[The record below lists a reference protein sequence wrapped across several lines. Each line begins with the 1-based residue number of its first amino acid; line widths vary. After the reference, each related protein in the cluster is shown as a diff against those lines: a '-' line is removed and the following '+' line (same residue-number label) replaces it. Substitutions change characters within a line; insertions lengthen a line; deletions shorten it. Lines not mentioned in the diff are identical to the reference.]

1 MPARRSNGRRSCVSP
16 TKEEWMVSS
25 DRVIAIAF
33 SAATLLGVAACSDST
48 GAGIGTVNV
57 RLTNASV
64 AGPMAADVV
73 TSGTETPIPSGYVK
87 SVDIFVV
94 RIDAKAKEPTDDEA
108 AQATEES
115 ESSRKGWV
123 TVAEPNRTF
132 DLMTRAHGTN
142 TILGDTH
149 V

>member
-1 MPARRSNGRRSCVSP
+1 
-16 TKEEWMVSS
+16 MVRS
-25 DRVIAIAF
+25 DRIVAIAF

-73 TSGTETPIPSGYVK
+73 TSGTESPIPDGYVK

-115 ESSRKGWV
+115 ESSGEGWV
-123 TVAEPNRTF
+123 TVRPDAAHQRDEHVPWRREGYRGVLQRLPPDHRSGEVERDAER
-132 DLMTRAHGTN
+132 
-142 TILGDTH
+142 
-149 V
+149 